1 MEHGKAASLV
11 SCAKFPLVLLD
22 VGWFRRFA
30 YAKNVPWQRLLVV
43 PLDRLMKE
51 GKYREFGSKRLA
63 GIIALPGCDGMDMTV
78 STGLEPYGCLYKP
91 LPFFTSSSHLHTR
104 SYSLH
109 THSYSP
115 ILSTYSPILTHTHP
129 YSLQP
134 QQLYNVSEPNE
145 YLVITGA
152 GIQDVIIKK
161 TAFLMPWQKC
171 TRISI
176 SPFDFSL
183 NLQAMTI
190 EKLQFALPAVFTI
203 GPDNNL
209 ASLKK
214 YALLLSGKADRKSNS
229 NQASGNY
236 VQDIVKGIIEGETR
250 VIVSGMTMEEIFKER
265 QLFKQHVIDNV
276 QKELDQFGLR
286 IYNANVK
293 ELQDA
298 PGSEYFTYLSR
309 KAHEGALN
317 QSKVEVAEARMRGEI
332 GEAEK
337 RGKTKQEISRIDAET
352 AVLETKR
359 RSDKLQADA
368 QLTNRQTE
376 LNMGIELA
384 RIQAKRHAEAKD
396 SELQKHVETKRA
408 ETELERLRAIDV
420 TKSRAAREAAE
431 QTAEATYFSRTKDA
445 DANLYRTKV
454 DADAAFYR
462 QTKEAE
468 AAFYAKQ
475 KEAEGIM
482 EMAKGYG
489 ALADVLGGPQGLLQY
504 MMIQNGT
511 YEKLAKANGQAIHG
525 LQPKIS
531 VWNTGSAE
539 GGAGAA
545 DPTAPLRNLMQ
556 CMPPLFSTIHEQT
569 GIAPPNWVAQMPP
582 PEKQQLLP
590 EHPQKV
596 GGAKV
601 NGSGK

>member
-1 MEHGKAASLV
+1 M
-11 SCAKFPLVLLD
+11 
-22 VGWFRRFA
+22 W
-30 YAKNVPWQRLLVV
+30 
-43 PLDRLMKE
+43 
-51 GKYREFGSKRLA
+51 
-63 GIIALPGCDGMDMTV
+63 
-78 STGLEPYGCLYKP
+78 
-91 LPFFTSSSHLHTR
+91 
-104 SYSLH
+104 
-109 THSYSP
+109 
-115 ILSTYSPILTHTHP
+115 
-129 YSLQP
+129 
-134 QQLYNVSEPNE
+134 YNVSEPNE

-152 GIQDVIIKK
+152 GIQDVLIKK
-161 TAFLMPWQKC
+161 TAFLLPWQKC

-183 NLQAMTI
+183 NLQAMTV

-209 ASLKK
+209 AALKK
-214 YALLLSGKADRKSNS
+214 YALLLSGRTERTKGANH
-229 NQASGNY
+229 ASGNY

-317 QSKVEVAEARMRGEI
+317 QSKIEVAEARMKGEI

-359 RSDKLQADA
+359 RSDKAQADA

-384 RIQAKRHAEAKD
+384 RIQAKRQAEAKD

-408 ETELERLRAIDV
+408 ETELERLRALDV
-420 TKSRAAREAAE
+420 SKSKAAREAAE
-431 QTAEATYFSRTKDA
+431 QTAEATFFSRTKEA
-445 DANLYRTKV
+445 DASLYRSKME
-454 DADAAFYR
+454 ADASYYR

-475 KEAEGIM
+475 KEAEAM
-482 EMAKGYG
+482 AEMAKGYG
-489 ALADVLGGPQGLLQY
+489 AMAEVLGGPQGLLQY
-504 MMIQNGT
+504 IMMQNGT

-531 VWNTGSAE
+531 VWNTGSAD
-539 GGAGAA
+539 GAA
-545 DPTAPLRNLMQ
+545 DSTAPVRNLMQ
-556 CMPPLFSTIHEQT
+556 SLPPLFSTIHDQT
-569 GIAPPNWVAQMPP
+569 GIAPPNWMAQMPP
-582 PEKQQLLP
+582 AEKQQQLQQ
-590 EHPQKV
+590 EYPQKA

-601 NGSGK
+601 NGSGR